1 MIYKKVVLISIIL
14 FLILAGVVY
23 LTQRDGNKTE
33 KFLNNQVPEV
43 QKINVDFSKL
53 PDKFPED
60 IPIEKGSKTTQN
72 YNSTTPEGHFQAT
85 RTFVTSLSLDENYQ
99 IYEKFFQ
106 DNGWTIKATTN
117 EPAYKMIAGGKDQKN
132 ILVAI
137 DENKGPDKTKTVS
150 ISYSELK

>member
-14 FLILAGVVY
+14 FLVLAGIVY
-23 LTQRDGNKTE
+23 FTQRNSSKTE

-43 QKINVDFSKL
+43 QKTNVDFSKL

-60 IPIEKGSKTTQN
+60 IPIEKDAKTTQN
-72 YNSTTPEGHFQAT
+72 YNSTTPEGQLQAT
-85 RTFVTSLSLDENYQ
+85 RTFVTQLSLEENYQ

-117 EPAYKMIAGGKDQKN
+117 EPTYKMIAGGKDKKN

-150 ISYSELK
+150 ISYSESK